1 MCRYI
6 LTSGAVSVN
15 LESIALKCLCGYP
28 DNVTAIAKALI
39 LLSIVVF
46 AADSIVEIFSL

>member
-6 LTSGAVSVN
+6 LTSGTVSVN

-39 LLSIVVF
+39 LPSVIFF
-46 AADSIVEIFSL
+46 AAEFIVEIFH